1 MWILLSSFSVM
12 SLWNKSGEV
21 GHLGQVVKNVFSKVK
36 NNIRKRWFGQ
46 KLLGVVFGGNK
57 RSATDEMVPHLRWY
71 MFPKYQAE
79 IEKLPQTAAAVKKKI
94 LSN

>member
-1 MWILLSSFSVM
+1 M
-12 SLWNKSGEV
+12 SLWNNSGEV

-36 NNIRKRWFGQ
+36 TNIWKKWFGQ
-46 KLLGVVFGGNK
+46 KFLGVVFGGNK

-79 IEKLPQTAAAVKKKI
+79 IGKLPPPAAASKYKI

>member
-1 MWILLSSFSVM
+1 M
-12 SLWNKSGEV
+12 SLWNNSGEV
-21 GHLGQVVKNVFSKVK
+21 GHLGQVVKNVFNKVK

-79 IEKLPQTAAAVKKKI
+79 IEKLPPPAATSKYKI

>member
-1 MWILLSSFSVM
+1 M
-12 SLWNKSGEV
+12 
-21 GHLGQVVKNVFSKVK
+21 
-36 NNIRKRWFGQ
+36 
-46 KLLGVVFGGNK
+46 LLGVVFGGNK